1 MRQIL
6 AISMLVLAAAS
17 LTAAQTRTNN
27 RTEQE
32 IRRINSQ
39 VAEAGLHGDKA
50 TAERL
55 IANDY
60 IYTGMDGNTRTK
72 AQIIKDMQ
80 ALPPNVK
87 YSSRLE
93 DVVIRDF
100 GGTAVMSYR
109 MVEDVEV
116 NGQRNSSQYRSTDVF
131 MRHRGTW
138 QLIATHTSMIPAN
151 SKPK

>member
-1 MRQIL
+1 
-6 AISMLVLAAAS
+6 VFVAAS
-17 LTAAQTRTNN
+17 FAVAQTPTNN

-32 IRRINSQ
+32 IRRINSE

-50 TAERL
+50 TADRL
-55 IANDY
+55 IADDY
-60 IYTGMDGNTRTK
+60 LYTGMDGSTRTK

-80 ALPPNVK
+80 PLPSNVK
-87 YSSRLE
+87 YSSRIE
-93 DVVIRDF
+93 DVVVRDF

-116 NGQRNSSQYRSTDVF
+116 NGQKNSSQYRSTDVF
-131 MRHRGTW
+131 MRRKGKW
-138 QLIATHTSMIPAN
+138 QLIATHTSMIPTN

>member
-1 MRQIL
+1 MKQIL
-6 AISMLVLAAAS
+6 GIAILVFIAS
-17 LTAAQTRTNN
+17 SPAVAQTRPDN
-27 RTEQE
+27 RTEQD
-32 IRRINSQ
+32 IRRINGQ

-60 IYTGMDGNTRTK
+60 IYTGMDGSTRTK

-80 ALPPNVK
+80 PLPANVK

-131 MRHRGTW
+131 MRRRGMW
-138 QLIATHTSMIPAN
+138 QLIATHTSMIPAK

>member
-1 MRQIL
+1 MKQIRSIAILVCAVSSL
-6 AISMLVLAAAS
+6 AV
-17 LTAAQTRTNN
+17 AQTSPAN
-27 RTEQE
+27 RTERD
-32 IRRINSQ
+32 IRRINNQ
-39 VAEAGLHGDKA
+39 VAEAGLHGDKT

-60 IYTGMDGNTRTK
+60 IYTGMDGSTRTK

-80 ALPPNVK
+80 PLPANVK

-131 MRHRGTW
+131 MRRRGMW
-138 QLIATHTSMIPAN
+138 QLIATHTSMIPAK

>member
-1 MRQIL
+1 MKQIL
-6 AISMLVLAAAS
+6 GIAILVFVMSSLAV
-17 LTAAQTRTNN
+17 AQTRPDN
-27 RTEQE
+27 RTEQD

-39 VAEAGLHGDKA
+39 MAEAGLHGDKA

-60 IYTGMDGNTRTK
+60 LYTGMDGSTRTK

-80 ALPPNVK
+80 PLPTNVK

-131 MRHRGTW
+131 MRRRGTW

>member
-1 MRQIL
+1 MKQIL
-6 AISMLVLAAAS
+6 GIAILVFVGPSLAG
-17 LTAAQTRTNN
+17 AQTRPDN
-27 RTEQE
+27 RTERD

-39 VAEAGLHGDKA
+39 MAEAGLHGDKA

-60 IYTGMDGNTRTK
+60 LYTGMDGSTRTK

-80 ALPPNVK
+80 PLPTNVK

-93 DVVIRDF
+93 DVVIHDF

-131 MRHRGTW
+131 MRRRGMW
-138 QLIATHTSMIPAN
+138 QLIGTHTSMMPAN
-151 SKPK
+151 SKQK

>member
-1 MRQIL
+1 MKQMRSIAIL
-6 AISMLVLAAAS
+6 VCVVSSLAV
-17 LTAAQTRTNN
+17 AQTRPDN
-27 RTEQE
+27 RTEQD

-60 IYTGMDGNTRTK
+60 IYTGMDGSTRTK
-72 AQIIKDMQ
+72 AQIIKDIQ
-80 ALPPNVK
+80 PLRANVK

-131 MRHRGTW
+131 MRRRGTW
-138 QLIATHTSMIPAN
+138 QLIATHTSMIPTK